1 MSRRRPELPGA
12 AGFLVVDKP
21 RGWTSH
27 DVVDAA
33 RRWLGTR
40 RIGHLGTL
48 DPLATGVLP
57 LAVREA
63 TKLVPFLA
71 AGAKAYTGE
80 IELGAETDTLDAE
93 GRVLR
98 RHARRA
104 AERGCAA
111 RRARGLRGRDRAG
124 AADVQR
130 GQARGVPL
138 HRMAREGREVP
149 RAPKKIR
156 IDALTLLAYAP
167 PRARIEVLCSTGTYV
182 RSLAA
187 DVGTALG
194 CGAFLASLRRTR
206 SGPFRIED
214 AAPVDAARGAGAH
227 GAARSEVDPPRQ
239 RAGPARGAARGAGR
253 AARAQRQ
260 RRDARRAGA
269 ASRGAG
275 RRRGP
280 RRRADRGPRDP
291 ARPALA
297 AAAGSPLACRA
308 RLALPH
314 SARVG
319 GQRSSGPSLCAPAA
333 RSRAGAGLTSVPT
346 CRAASIEPR
355 RNRS

>member
-33 RRWLGTR
+33 RCWLGTR

-63 TKLVPFLA
+63 TKLVPFLS

-98 RHARRA
+98 RYAGELPTEPQLRA
-104 AERGCAA
+104 A
-111 RRARGLRGRDRAG
+111 LAG
-124 AADVQR
+124 FVGEILQVPPMFSAVKLA
-130 GQARGVPL
+130 GVPL

-149 RAPKKIR
+149 RAPKKVR
-156 IDALTLLAYAP
+156 IDVLTLLGYAP

-187 DVGTALG
+187 DVGAALG
-194 CGAFLASLRRTR
+194 CGAFLASLRRTQ
-206 SGPFRIED
+206 SGPFRIE
-214 AAPVDAARGAGAH
+214 A
-227 GAARSEVDPPRQ
+227 
-239 RAGPARGAARGAGR
+239 
-253 AARAQRQ
+253 
-260 RRDARRAGA
+260 A
-269 ASRGAG
+269 ASVEKLEDLARTGQLEARLIPPVNALGLPVLRLEAADERRVRNGNDVTLAG
-275 RRRGP
+275 
-280 RRRADRGPRDP
+280 
-291 ARPALA
+291 
-297 AAAGSPLACRA
+297 
-308 RLALPH
+308 LALPPEGRVAAVGPGGELIAVLEIRPGRRLQPLRVLH
-314 SARVG
+314 SLA
-319 GQRSSGPSLCAPAA
+319 GP
-333 RSRAGAGLTSVPT
+333 G
-346 CRAASIEPR
+346 
-355 RNRS
+355 

>member
-63 TKLVPFLA
+63 TKLVPFLS

-98 RHARRA
+98 RYAGELPTERQLRA
-104 AERGCAA
+104 V
-111 RRARGLRGRDRAG
+111 LAG
-124 AADVQR
+124 FVGEILQVPPMFSAVKLA
-130 GQARGVPL
+130 GVPL

-149 RAPKKIR
+149 RAPKKVR
-156 IDALTLLAYAP
+156 IDVLTLLAYAP

-187 DVGTALG
+187 DVGAALG
-194 CGAFLASLRRTR
+194 CVAFLASLRRTR

-214 AAPVDAARGAGAH
+214 AAPVEELEELARTGQLETRLIPPVNVLGLPVVRLEAPDERRVRNGNDVTLAG
-227 GAARSEVDPPRQ
+227 
-239 RAGPARGAARGAGR
+239 
-253 AARAQRQ
+253 
-260 RRDARRAGA
+260 
-269 ASRGAG
+269 
-275 RRRGP
+275 
-280 RRRADRGPRDP
+280 
-291 ARPALA
+291 
-297 AAAGSPLACRA
+297 
-308 RLALPH
+308 LALPPEGRVAAVGPGGELIAVLEIRPGRRLQPLRVLH
-314 SARVG
+314 SLA
-319 GQRSSGPSLCAPAA
+319 GP
-333 RSRAGAGLTSVPT
+333 G
-346 CRAASIEPR
+346 
-355 RNRS
+355 